1 MKNVF
6 CKNFR
11 TLLKFLL
18 LFVFFINFSCFNNYL
33 IKNAFSQEEAIE
45 QQETPPVDT
54 ISNAAELAPKAN
66 ELMDKYN
73 SLLET
78 ISSFEKFLESS
89 KEKLKKDKETFDSLK
104 SVYLQTTESKYAQ
117 YNKLN
122 EIGIAIK
129 EFSQNVDND
138 ISEYTS
144 KITMLNDTK
153 KEWQSIKENWQKWRS
168 DFFREY
174 NVIKDVFVDANKN
187 ITNALNDIEK
197 IEKPLLV
204 TQTEFSSFQ
213 TEIKNILRDI
223 DTTLV
228 DYKKD
233 VFTKTDLS
241 FFTKDFW
248 QSFNFELY
256 DYIKED
262 VVKTSEYFSFDFG
275 YRYILLLIINIL
287 LAIVITFFLVK
298 LKHKDK
304 KRDNIERLAR
314 RPFSTSLFISTI
326 LVGFY
331 YGQDTPNIL
340 KSILLLVVAISG
352 ARAVFCFIEKPSRK
366 VFLNILV
373 IAFLISKL
381 FVIINIPEPVVRI
394 YIAFVSFIIL
404 LLSLKYK
411 NYKYKQEDSFIG
423 RDALLNLV
431 AVLTFVAFVAELFGF
446 SKLSLKIF
454 DSSVRSLF
462 SGILIWLLGI
472 LFKEGFFVFLH
483 YSWLSKFKVCK
494 NYSYH
499 IQRKFTLLI
508 NVLVTFL
515 IICVVLVAW
524 GGYDSFN
531 KSIVNLLS
539 LGVNIRGME
548 ITLGKVFLAL
558 LLFQLIIFISW
569 AIQRILDEEV
579 YPRKRVQYGVQSSI
593 NRIIGYLSIC
603 IGVVVA
609 LSIVGFNLQNLAVV
623 FGALGVG
630 IGFGLQNIVNNFASG
645 LILLFER
652 PIKVG
657 DVVDVGGQKGTVRKI
672 GLRATIIE
680 LFDKT
685 EVIVPNSEIAATKIT
700 NLTLSSRNVRSAVA
714 VSVAYGSDIDKV
726 IRVLLEIAQAKE
738 NILKE
743 PNPIVIF
750 KEFGASSL
758 DFELLFWSIYDN
770 VASLKNELH
779 QEIYKKFVSEG
790 IEIPFNQLD
799 VNIQTLEG
807 SIKEYLQK
815 GGKKG

>member
-18 LFVFFINFSCFNNYL
+18 LFFFFINFSCFNNYL

-54 ISNAAELAPKAN
+54 ISNAAELAPKEN

-331 YGQDTPNIL
+331 YGQDTPNLL

-603 IGVVVA
+603 IGAVVA

-630 IGFGLQNIVNNFASG
+630 IGFGLQNIVNKFASG

-726 IRVLLEIAQAKE
+726 IRVLLEIAQARE

-743 PNPIVIF
+743 PKPIVIF

-758 DFELLFWSIYDN
+758 DFELLFWSIYDD

-799 VNIQTLEG
+799 VNIPTLEG

>member
-18 LFVFFINFSCFNNYL
+18 LFFFFINFSCFNNYL

-331 YGQDTPNIL
+331 YGQDTPNLL

-423 RDALLNLV
+423 RDTLLNLV

-593 NRIIGYLSIC
+593 HRIIGYLSIS

-743 PNPIVIF
+743 PKPIVIF

-758 DFELLFWSIYDN
+758 DFELLFWSIYDD

-779 QEIYKKFVSEG
+779 QEIYKKFASEG

>member
-18 LFVFFINFSCFNNYL
+18 LFFFFINFSCFNNYL

-743 PNPIVIF
+743 PKPIVIF

-758 DFELLFWSIYDN
+758 DFELLFWSIYDD

>member
-18 LFVFFINFSCFNNYL
+18 LFFFFINFSCFNNYL

-423 RDALLNLV
+423 RDTLLNLV

-603 IGVVVA
+603 IGAVVA

-743 PNPIVIF
+743 PKPIVIF

-758 DFELLFWSIYDN
+758 DFELLFWSIYDD

>member
-1 MKNVF
+1 MKNEF
-6 CKNFR
+6 CKNIRNF
-11 TLLKFLL
+11 LKLILVIFLFNAIYYPNISL
-18 LFVFFINFSCFNNYL
+18 IND
-33 IKNAFSQEEAIE
+33 AFSQEQVVEQIE
-45 QQETPPVDT
+45 DEGIDT
-54 ISNAAELAPKAN
+54 ISNASELAPKAN
-66 ELMDKYN
+66 ELIDKYN
-73 SLLET
+73 TLLET
-78 ISSFEKFLESS
+78 VSSFEKFLESS
-89 KEKLKKDKETFDSLK
+89 KEKLIKDKETFDTLK
-104 SVYLQTTESKYAQ
+104 SAYLQTIESKYTQ
-117 YNKLN
+117 YSKLN

-129 EFSQNVDND
+129 EFSQNVDKD

-144 KITMLNDTK
+144 KITILNDTK
-153 KEWQSIKENWQKWRS
+153 KEWQTIKENWQKWRS

-174 NVIKDVFVDANKN
+174 SVIKDVFVDANKN

-204 TQTEFSSFQ
+204 TQAEFSSFQ

-223 DTTLV
+223 DSTLAE
-228 DYKKD
+228 YKKD
-233 VFTKTDLS
+233 VFTKTDIS
-241 FFTKDFW
+241 FFSQDFW
-248 QSFNFELY
+248 KSFNFELY

-262 VVKTSEYFSFDFG
+262 VAKTSEHFSFDFG
-275 YRYILLLIINIL
+275 NRYIVLIIINIL
-287 LAIVITFFLVK
+287 LAIIITFFLIK

-331 YGQDTPNIL
+331 YGQDIPNLL
-340 KSILLLVVAISG
+340 KVILLLLVTISG

-373 IAFLISKL
+373 ITFLISKL
-381 FVIINIPEPVVRI
+381 FVIINIPEPVVRL
-394 YIAFVSFIIL
+394 YIALVTLIIL
-404 LLSLKYK
+404 LLSLKFK
-411 NYKYKQEDSFIG
+411 KDKYKKEDSFFG
-423 RDALLNLV
+423 RDALLNFV
-431 AVLTFVAFVAELFGF
+431 ATLTFFAFIAELFGF

-462 SGILIWLLGI
+462 SGILIWLLGV
-472 LFKEGFFVFLH
+472 LLKEGFFVFLH

-508 NVLVTFL
+508 NVLVSFFV
-515 IICVVLVAW
+515 ICVVLVAW
-524 GGYDSFN
+524 GVFDSFN

-539 LGVNIRGME
+539 FGVNIRGME

-558 LLFQLIIFISW
+558 FLFQLILFISW

-593 NRIIGYLSIC
+593 NRIIGYSFIC
-603 IGVVVA
+603 IGAVVA
-609 LSIVGFNLQNLAVV
+609 LSIIGFNLQNLAVV
-623 FGALGVG
+623 FGVLGVG

-657 DVVDVGGQKGTVRKI
+657 DIVDVGGQKGTVRKI
-672 GLRATIIE
+672 GLRATIVE

-685 EVIVPNSEIAATKIT
+685 EVIVPNSEIASTKII
-700 NLTLSSRNVRSAVA
+700 NLTLSSRNVRTTVN

-726 IRVLLEIAQAKE
+726 IRVLLEIVEAKE
-738 NILKE
+738 NIHKD
-743 PNPIVIF
+743 PKPVVAF
-750 KEFGASSL
+750 TEFGASSL
-758 DFELLFWSIYDN
+758 NFELRFWSLFDH
-770 VASLKNELH
+770 VVDLKNEVNI
-779 QEIYKKFVSEG
+779 EIYKKFKEEG

-799 VNIQTLEG
+799 VNIPSLEG
-807 SIKEYLQK
+807 DIKEYLGK
-815 GGKKG
+815 GK